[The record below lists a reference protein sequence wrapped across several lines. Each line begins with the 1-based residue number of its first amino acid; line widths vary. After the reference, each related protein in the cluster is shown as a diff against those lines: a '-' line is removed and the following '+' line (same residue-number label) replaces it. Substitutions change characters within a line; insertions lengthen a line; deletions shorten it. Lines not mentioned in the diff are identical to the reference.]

1 MNMREYLSREARRMQ
16 AAALRSLPPVAQ
28 WPAERQRR
36 LAQYFD
42 MMGVSAYMALS
53 GATAAQCPGH

>member
-28 WPAERQRR
+28 WPAERVPSMLPEARR
-36 LAQYFD
+36 FRRIPDDEMHPLRGRTVQ
-42 MMGVSAYMALS
+42 
-53 GATAAQCPGH
+53 